1 MDGPAAAQHLS
12 TRPGHPV
19 NVVHVALLGVA
30 ALAACATP
38 GDSALTWLLRV
49 AGATWI
55 TAVVP
60 GLFTVMA
67 WRPRSTFTVFEVLG
81 IGIGVSVAL
90 TQAITIV
97 AIMYAVSVDSSLALL
112 AAWTIGHA
120 SFALSR
126 EVPAVRITWPRGEIV
141 LAAVLAVIGAALY
154 AAGAPFDTTEPR
166 VHVSLVQRLVHLD
179 SPTPYSLYLAPN
191 VVYTYPFPGTHYLLA
206 MMSRAAHIDP
216 LFLYYKARAF
226 WGIVALTLVY
236 GCAHVIFANR
246 RLSLATTLV
255 AAGLVAN
262 GAFGAVPN
270 FSWAQLAPF
279 SHASDVAMGVLL
291 PALLLLSLHTITA
304 IEHRE
309 EIFFG
314 IASLG
319 VAVML
324 IMVHPREIVQFMV
337 YLTAFAWTATW
348 VPSWRRLARRA
359 VLLLVATLA
368 MLVIYRMWFQ
378 SVVPVVDE
386 MVERERDGL
395 VQVFQRASAGDLL
408 GLPLPLLRSYMIAF
422 EPVFHGWNPV
432 VLLASPLALLVLR
445 RRPLSL
451 FLASGIVCYLLIIR
465 FPILSIPYGY
475 LTYFEILYTPIRNVI
490 FFIHLLAGVCVYLA
504 AAWLSRYPTRR
515 ALGLAV
521 VVGTVAALLV
531 RYLGPW
537 LATDRWRADLLFLPV
552 LAGYGASAWWVWTRR
567 SAPVDDQWV
576 EAPHSRWP
584 WVMAALCV
592 PLIAAT
598 ELPDSSLRRVSWSSP
613 GTPAT
618 LLSSLPCLAEGRF
631 CAPPSALIRYAH
643 EKIPV
648 DSVFAVDIAD
658 EYQSSLFM
666 PQQMVAWS
674 GTAEGLLP
682 RIVFAR
688 YFEQYD
694 RAKAAY
700 DEQPFFNRRESRTE
714 RLAFIRDLGVTHVL
728 VNPRMHGLMTGVL
741 AADPDVFEPLY
752 NDGRWALYEVAT
764 RYRGLRL

>member
-1 MDGPAAAQHLS
+1 
-12 TRPGHPV
+12 V

-49 AGATWI
+49 AGATLI
-55 TAVVP
+55 TVVVP
-60 GLFTVMA
+60 GLVTVMA
-67 WRPRSTFTVFEVLG
+67 WRPRSIFTMFEVLG
-81 IGIGVSVAL
+81 IGIGVSFAL

-97 AIMYAVSVDSSLALL
+97 AIMYAVSVDSSLAVL

-141 LAAVLAVIGAALY
+141 LAAVLVVIGAALY

-166 VHVSLVQRLVHLD
+166 VHVSLVQRLVNLD
-179 SPTPYSLYLAPN
+179 SPTPHTLYLAPN

-206 MMSRAAHIDP
+206 MMSRSANIDP

-279 SHASDVAMGVLL
+279 SHASDIAMGVLL
-291 PALLLLSLHTITA
+291 PALLLLSLHAIAA

-309 EIFFG
+309 EVFFG

-348 VPSWRRLARRA
+348 VPSWRRLSRRA

-368 MLVIYRMWFQ
+368 MLVIYRMWYQ
-378 SVVPVVDE
+378 SVVSVVDE
-386 MVERERDGL
+386 MVEREREGL
-395 VQVFQRASAGDLL
+395 VQVFQGASAADLL

-432 VLLASPLALLVLR
+432 VLLASPLALLMLR

-451 FLASGIVCYLLIIR
+451 FLASSIVCYLLIIR
-465 FPILSIPYGY
+465 FPILSIPYAY

-504 AAWLSRYPTRR
+504 AARLSRYTIGR

-521 VVGTVAALLV
+521 LVGTVAALLV

-537 LATDRWRADLLFLPV
+537 LATERWRADLLFLPV
-552 LAGYGASAWWVWTRR
+552 FAGYGAAAWWVWTRR
-567 SAPVDDQWV
+567 SAPLDDGWV
-576 EAPHSRWP
+576 EAPHPRWP
-584 WVMAALCV
+584 WVMVALCV

-598 ELPDSSLRRVSWSSP
+598 ELRESSLRRISWSSP
-613 GTPAT
+613 GTPAE

-631 CAPPSALIRYAH
+631 CAPPRALIRYAH
-643 EKIPV
+643 EMIPV
-648 DSVFAVDIAD
+648 DSVFAVDITD

-700 DEQPFFNRRESRTE
+700 DEQPFFNGRESRTE

-728 VNPRMHGLMTGVL
+728 VNPRMHALMTGVL